1 MYGVGLLLPLL
12 LHAQSFQK
20 RHDGTTATTFIVII
34 SLIKSRLNI
43 KSSSLPIA
51 SKFQFEDF
59 VLNMKVYQF
68 MGTKK
73 RVRHVI
79 EKKLKLTA
87 KLKEANFS
95 DIAQKKMAYIFRS
108 TDFSLFLSKTP

>member
-1 MYGVGLLLPLL
+1 
-12 LHAQSFQK
+12 
-20 RHDGTTATTFIVII
+20 
-34 SLIKSRLNI
+34 
-43 KSSSLPIA
+43 
-51 SKFQFEDF
+51 
-59 VLNMKVYQF
+59 MKVYQF

>member
-1 MYGVGLLLPLL
+1 M
-12 LHAQSFQK
+12 QSFQK
-20 RHDGTTATTFIVII
+20 RHDGTTATAFIVII

-51 SKFQFEDF
+51 SKFQFVDF
-59 VLNMKVYQF
+59 GLDMKVYQF

-73 RVRHVI
+73 TVRHVI

-87 KLKEANFS
+87 KLKEAYFS
-95 DIAQKKMAYIFRS
+95 DIAQKKWLTYLEAQISAFFLVKHHKR
-108 TDFSLFLSKTP
+108 LF